1 MKFLYQLESYDYKN
15 IIEYLDMMEEEKE
28 LKKMQALARL
38 IKIIL
43 TTSVLT
49 TPLSPPITVYK
60 IAIKKN
66 PKKRISELNPME

>member
-43 TTSVLT
+43 TTE
-49 TPLSPPITVYK
+49 
-60 IAIKKN
+60 N
-66 PKKRISELNPME
+66 EEDE